1 MKNWVLLIITLLLRF
16 IKGVD
21 VYLDIFYS
29 GTLSDGSQS
38 APFKTLSECFTA
50 LSSTDGSIII
60 LKKSSLT
67 LLDRITISKALKIVA
82 EVAGCSLNFD
92 GPNAGFDITTA
103 SAELRLSKLD
113 LTFAN
118 VGNPKTNTFLVTDN
132 GRLILEVSSY

>member
-29 GTLSDGSQS
+29 GDLSDGSQS

-67 LLDRITISKALKIVA
+67 LSDRITISKALKIVA

-92 GPNAGFDITTA
+92 GQSAGFDISA

-118 VGNPKTNTFLVTDN
+118 VGNLKENTFFVTDN
-132 GRLILEVSSY
+132 GRLILEVRSY